1 MHLSILKNFK
11 SMEWDTERERERLS
25 YTVSGSA
32 NKKKPLLE
40 GNLVKQA
47 PLKNVKKSL
56 IQQFHF

>member
-11 SMEWDTERERERLS
+11 SMEWDTERERLS

>member
-1 MHLSILKNFK
+1 
-11 SMEWDTERERERLS
+11 MEWDTERERERLS